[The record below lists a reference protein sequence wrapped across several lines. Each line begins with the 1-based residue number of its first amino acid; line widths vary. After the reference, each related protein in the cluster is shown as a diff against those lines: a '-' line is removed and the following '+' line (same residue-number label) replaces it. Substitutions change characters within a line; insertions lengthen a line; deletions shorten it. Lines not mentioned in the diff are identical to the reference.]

1 MLLYFSSYEIIK
13 SICTDHHDGHQNQH
27 QHTNQEGHVGHDTLS
42 PTQAMLAGGVAT
54 LLRDFV
60 MTPMDTMQQW
70 MQLGHYDNLRHAFA
84 SIVWGDARA
93 DVSPSSS
100 SASGT
105 AASSGD
111 GMLKAAAATAGEGW
125 KGLYRSFPIT
135 VIMRCTYRTIS

>member
-1 MLLYFSSYEIIK
+1 MLLYVSSYEIIK

-27 QHTNQEGHVGHDTLS
+27 QHTNQEAHVGHDTLS
-42 PTQAMLAGGVAT
+42 PMQAMLAGGVAT
-54 LLRDFV
+54 ILRDFV
-60 MTPMDTMQQW
+60 MTPMDTMQQR

-111 GMLKAAAATAGEGW
+111 GMLKATACEGW
-125 KGLYRSFPIT
+125 KGLYRSFPII
-135 VIMRCTYRTIS
+135 VIMRCTCRTIS